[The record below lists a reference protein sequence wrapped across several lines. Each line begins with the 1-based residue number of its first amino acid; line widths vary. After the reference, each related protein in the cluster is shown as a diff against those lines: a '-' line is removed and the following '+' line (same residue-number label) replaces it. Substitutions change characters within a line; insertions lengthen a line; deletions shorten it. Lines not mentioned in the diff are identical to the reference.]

1 MRVKESHVKTRVLTH
16 VPFGHVKTHVL
27 THEGFAVFPPTP
39 EARMKVTQ
47 L

>member
-27 THEGFAVFPPTP
+27 THEGFAVCAERPG
-39 EARMKVTQ
+39 AGQ
-47 L
+47 Q